1 MLWSIKYFHSISDKY
16 QGWEIAPLSDVKP
29 DEGPIWPKNLK
40 RGPIA
45 PFELS
50 DTEEYEYDEN
60 HLKTPEI
67 KRKGSDLSKDFD
79 QIFLKTRRSKSEGS
93 LDIGPRPTSATQSI
107 DLKMDRTSIK
117 SQGSLSIDEQD
128 RPWTAQSDDRPS
140 IPTVK
145 YSIIHIVLVF
155 LKIFVQLFLL
165 YILVLF

>member
-1 MLWSIKYFHSISDKY
+1 M
-16 QGWEIAPLSDVKP
+16 SDVKP

-79 QIFLKTRRSKSEGS
+79 QIFLKVRRSKSEGS
-93 LDIGPRPTSATQSI
+93 LDIGPRPTSPTHCV
-107 DLKMDRTSIK
+107 DLNMDKASIK
-117 SQGSLSIDEQD
+117 SQGSLSIDDQD

-145 YSIIHIVLVF
+145 YSITILVPSDFSEIVLF
-155 LKIFVQLFLL
+155 MF
-165 YILVLF
+165 